1 MWRISYI
8 VVALFFVANQLAHVL
23 TYQQYL
29 LNLEYYATVLCENK
43 NKPALACYG
52 KCQLKEALN
61 KQQENQKKVPGGIE
75 HLPLECLAERQAA
88 SFVFRNVF
96 ATLVNQ
102 LGTPLLDGYND
113 QLDPPPQSKKQAP
126 FAC

>member
-1 MWRISYI
+1 MGQVSCI
-8 VVALFFVANQLAHVL
+8 VVALLIIANQLAHVL

-43 NKPALACYG
+43 SMPVLACHG

-61 KQQENQKKVPGGIE
+61 KNQENQKKIPGGIE
-75 HLPLECLAERQAA
+75 HLPVECLAERQPAC
-88 SFVFRNVF
+88 FVFRNVF
-96 ATLVNQ
+96 ATLINQ
-102 LGTPLLDGYND
+102 SGTLLLDGYND
-113 QLDPPPQSKKQAP
+113 QLDPPPQGKNQAL